1 MTGLGSQAE
10 GCRYESIRTHH
21 DATSIFKHQW
31 AKAMAIASTLDS
43 QQAVKFC
50 GVNFRLVLEL
60 SCYIRNGMEV
70 WLMQI
75 EYLSML
81 SLLSKLLV

>member
-31 AKAMAIASTLDS
+31 AKAMAITSTLDS
-43 QQAVKFC
+43 QQAVMFC

-60 SCYIRNGMEV
+60 SCYIINGIEV
-70 WLMQI
+70 
-75 EYLSML
+75 
-81 SLLSKLLV
+81 